1 MAKFKLGNAY
11 TPNYLQ
17 LRRIVQHCNNYPAS
31 CYPVEPTHPFP
42 TYSYSSNKALSVSN
56 YSYNYDISNNIYDIS
71 NNVLSLEINLNEN
84 NLSITNVTLRP
95 STIYYT
101 YTYNKLY
108 STLTI
113 NIPNLYNEP
122 NFFSNFFCSI
132 NVEATRK
139 VNDKYPITLNFS
151 GTFSN
156 INV

>member
-1 MAKFKLGNAY
+1 MTKFNLSNAY

-31 CYPVEPTHPFP
+31 CYPSKPKQPFP
-42 TYSYSSNKALSVSN
+42 TYSYSTNKALSVNN
-56 YSYNYDISNNIYDIS
+56 YSYIYDISSNIHDISNNT
-71 NNVLSLEINLNEN
+71 LSLEIKLNEN

-113 NIPNLYNEP
+113 NIPNLYNKPE
-122 NFFSNFFCSI
+122 FFSKLFCSI

-139 VNDKYPITLNFS
+139 VNDKYPITLNYS